1 MKLSQKIPA
10 VLLSVVILLSSFS
23 VVALAN
29 GTCTCQYAPT
39 VYVTGIATDPLYLD
53 QGAENEKMVFPPSG
67 EVISDAINNIL
78 EGTSNLKNLTKS
90 PDLQDYEALSQV
102 IDNVAYEVFKYLAF
116 DFNGNSKYNVT
127 SKFRKLPSNKSLK
140 DHKHGTE
147 YHFYYDWRQD
157 PFSVAQQLDKYI
169 NHILNGTGHD
179 KVNLIGFSLGGA
191 VALTYIS
198 EYGNDKIASLQMR
211 CSTANGTSI
220 CGQPLAGKV
229 DSDANALIG
238 IIDDL
243 MPDNNLK
250 IIISF
255 ILTALKKAGIMNF
268 TIDSLMKIVKE
279 CTDYVYAGKVG
290 EIFASIPSLW
300 VLVPDSEYEDAKN
313 VLLKDRNYPN
323 FIESIDRYHYEI
335 QAKNNEIIDAFIA
348 DGGKFSVI
356 VKYGLQVVPVC
367 KDYDIQSDGVNDAIY
382 SSFGATCA
390 KIGTTLGDDY
400 VQAIDDG
407 HNHVSADKF
416 IDASTCDYP
425 EYTWFVKGVHHSI
438 GCDYINAL
446 SYKLFYAEEQ
456 LDVWSDEE
464 FPQFVQFD
472 SATEKWISVTDDTQN
487 QHDTLSQKFR
497 KYLIIAIFICSI
509 LAFFKLKKFIFIW
522 R

>member
-243 MPDNNLK
+243 MPNNNLK

-255 ILTALKKAGIMNF
+255 ILTILKKVGIMDF
-268 TIDSLMKIVKE
+268 TVDSLMKIVKE

-313 VLLKDRNYPN
+313 VLLKDRNYPE
-323 FIESIDRYHYEI
+323 FIEVIDRYHYEI

-367 KDYDIQSDGVNDAIY
+367 KY
-382 SSFGATCA
+382 
-390 KIGTTLGDDY
+390 
-400 VQAIDDG
+400 
-407 HNHVSADKF
+407 
-416 IDASTCDYP
+416 
-425 EYTWFVKGVHHSI
+425 
-438 GCDYINAL
+438 
-446 SYKLFYAEEQ
+446 
-456 LDVWSDEE
+456 
-464 FPQFVQFD
+464 
-472 SATEKWISVTDDTQN
+472 
-487 QHDTLSQKFR
+487 
-497 KYLIIAIFICSI
+497 
-509 LAFFKLKKFIFIW
+509 
-522 R
+522 